1 MMLAEQVM
9 SNGQIKG
16 GDGNCST
23 CKARSSKEPMRA
35 QEAGG
40 REHGRFEDQRN
51 QGDRSKGSH
60 HKGGW
65 RCGWNY
71 IIKKKSEVLGAQ

>member
-1 MMLAEQVM
+1 
-9 SNGQIKG
+9 
-16 GDGNCST
+16 
-23 CKARSSKEPMRA
+23 MRA

-71 IIKKKSEVLGAQ
+71 IIKKKSEVLVAQ